1 MQRLSRRKSSVIHQH
16 EALGRI
22 LAHVRPLPSRPAD
35 LESAVGCFAA
45 DDIAA
50 TCSLPPFDNSAMDG
64 YAIIANSATAGAR
77 LRVIGEQPAGHTR
90 ALAVGPGEAIRIFTG
105 APLPNGADAVVMQ
118 EDVECKADEILL
130 REDVQPG
137 EFVRRRGGDVA
148 AGQKIVGAGERIRPE
163 TIALLA
169 SQGLNELRV
178 GGEMTAAIIST
189 GDELVAPG
197 VALQPGQIYE
207 SNAPLLRAMLSQL
220 GVRVLSVVHSPDR
233 QECIEKA
240 VQAGIAA
247 DILIIS
253 GGVSV
258 GARDLVKPALA
269 AVGAEL
275 DLWRVAVKPGK
286 PFLFGHAGSCSI
298 FGLPGNPVSAFVTF
312 LLFVRPAV
320 LRMMG
325 AGETA
330 LGMREQ
336 TAVLASEVY
345 NDGERPHYLRG
356 SVDAGG
362 FKPLPRQESHAL
374 FGLSRSNALL
384 LVAPRERFDAGRTVT
399 VFTWE

>member
-1 MQRLSRRKSSVIHQH
+1 
-16 EALGRI
+16 
-22 LAHVRPLPSRPAD
+22 
-35 LESAVGCFAA
+35 
-45 DDIAA
+45 
-50 TCSLPPFDNSAMDG
+50 FDNSAMDG
-64 YAIIANSATAGAR
+64 YAIIASDATAGAR
-77 LRVIGEQPAGHTR
+77 LRVVAEQPAGRTR
-90 ALAVGPGEAIRIFTG
+90 DLCVSRGEAIRIFTG
-105 APLPNGADAVVMQ
+105 APLPNGADAVIMQ
-118 EDVECKADEILL
+118 EDVEREADEIVL
-130 REDVQPG
+130 RQDVQPG

-148 AGQKIVGAGERIRPE
+148 AGQMIVRAGERIRPE

-169 SQGLNELRV
+169 SQGLKELEV
-178 GGEMTAAIIST
+178 GGEVTAAIVST

-207 SNAPLLRAMLSQL
+207 SNTPLLRALLSQL

-233 QECIEKA
+233 QESIEAA
-240 VQAGIAA
+240 VRAGITA

-269 AVGAEL
+269 AAGAEL

-286 PFLFGHAGSCSI
+286 PFLFGHAGRCSI

-312 LLFVRPAV
+312 LLFVRPAA
-320 LRMMG
+320 LRMMR

-330 LGMREQ
+330 LEMPKQ
-336 TAVLASEVY
+336 SAVLVSAVH
-345 NDGERPHYLRG
+345 NDGDRPHYMRG
-356 SVDAGG
+356 AVEGG
-362 FKPLPRQESHAL
+362 RFTPLPRQESHAL

-384 LVAPRERFDAGRTVT
+384 LVAPHERFDAGGAVT